1 MEGSYQLGKRFKNIL
16 LVSELIKVLFVAS
29 KSILTG
35 LSQGKKKEKTSLFL
49 KRQWG
54 FSEVGGGTAGPQAWE
69 GGIRASFRE
78 FARAAARSC
87 CF

>member
-35 LSQGKKKEKTSLFL
+35 LSQGKKKQKKNL
-49 KRQWG
+49 
-54 FSEVGGGTAGPQAWE
+54 
-69 GGIRASFRE
+69 SFFKE
-78 FARAAARSC
+78 TMGVF
-87 CF
+87 